1 MTVRTGYSARTDPGG
16 NGRSLP
22 AAPHR
27 TQQRNNG
34 VTAKATPFQ
43 ETNLIEIQRPP
54 WGTFLTEGAPKGG
67 ILIICRIAENHCNV
81 PAGASDSPEK
91 SAYRLLERQG

>member
-1 MTVRTGYSARTDPGG
+1 MTVRMGYSARTDPGG

-27 TQQRNNG
+27 AQQRKNG

-43 ETNLIEIQRPP
+43 ETSLIEIQQPP
-54 WGTFLTEGAPKGG
+54 WGTFFTEGAPTAISFGG
-67 ILIICRIAENHCNV
+67 RLVFH
-81 PAGASDSPEK
+81 SDIQLWLSNE
-91 SAYRLLERQG
+91 ST